1 MSTFTAI
8 TSSKSSI
15 LNNLAATPIVLTIA
29 GSDSGGGAGIQADI
43 KAISATGGYACSV
56 LTALTAQNTQG
67 VTGIYPISGEF
78 VEQQLDAVFSD
89 LNVIAVKIGML
100 SDSDI
105 IHSVAKKIKQYAPQF
120 LVVDPVMVATSGD
133 LLLQASAIDSLKS
146 ELLPLADVITPNLPE
161 AAALINTQVPKNEVE
176 MTAMINQ
183 LRQLGAKSVLLK
195 GGHLEDDTNS
205 TDLLI
210 LSDTVERL
218 STARIETR
226 NTHGTGCTLSSAIA
240 SYLAQGH
247 ELQTA
252 VTLGKHYITQA
263 IIHAD
268 DLNIGQGHGP
278 VNHFFALNVK
288 ELRDE

>member
-1 MSTFTAI
+1 MSSLHTTALLS
-8 TSSKSSI
+8 TLS
-15 LNNLAATPIVLTIA
+15 ATTPIVLTIA

-43 KAISATGGYACSV
+43 KSISATGGYACSV

-67 VTGIYPISGEF
+67 VTAIYPISGEF

-100 SDSDI
+100 SDSDV
-105 IHSVAKKIKQYAPQF
+105 IHSVAKKIKQYKPQY

-133 LLLQASAIDSLKS
+133 LLLQASAIESLKS

-161 AAALINTQVPKNEVE
+161 AAALIGTKVPQNEDE
-176 MTAMINQ
+176 MVDMINE

-195 GGHLEDDTNS
+195 GGHLEDDSNS

-210 LSDTVERL
+210 CTDTVERL

-247 ELQTA
+247 ELQAA

-268 DLNIGQGHGP
+268 ELNIGQGHGP
-278 VNHFFALNVK
+278 VNHFFALNTK
-288 ELRDE
+288 G

>member
-1 MSTFTAI
+1 MPS
-8 TSSKSSI
+8 
-15 LNNLAATPIVLTIA
+15 LNNTELLSTLSSTTPIVLTIA

-67 VTGIYPISGEF
+67 VTAIYPISGEF

-100 SDSDI
+100 SDSDV
-105 IHSVAKKIKQYAPQF
+105 IHSVAKKIKQYKPQY

-133 LLLQASAIDSLKS
+133 LLLQSSAIESLKS

-161 AAALINTQVPKNEVE
+161 AAALIGTKVPQNEDE
-176 MTAMINQ
+176 MVAMINE
-183 LRQLGAKSVLLK
+183 LRLLGAKSVLLK
-195 GGHLEDDTNS
+195 GGHLEDDSNS

-210 LSDTVERL
+210 CADTVERL

-240 SYLAQGH
+240 SYLSQGH
-247 ELQTA
+247 ELQAA

-268 DLNIGQGHGP
+268 ELNIGQGHGP
-278 VNHFFALNVK
+278 VNHFFTLHSQ
-288 ELRDE
+288 E

>member
-1 MSTFTAI
+1 MPSLHTTALLSTLSAT
-8 TSSKSSI
+8 
-15 LNNLAATPIVLTIA
+15 TPIVLTIA

-43 KAISATGGYACSV
+43 KAISATGSYACSV
-56 LTALTAQNTQG
+56 ITALTAQNTQG
-67 VTGIYPISGEF
+67 VSGIYPISSEF

-89 LNVIAVKIGML
+89 LNVVAVKVGML
-100 SDSDI
+100 SDSNI
-105 IHSVAKKIKQYAPQF
+105 IHSVAKKIKQYTPQY

-133 LLLQASAIDSLKS
+133 LLLQSSAIESLKS

-161 AAALINTQVPKNEVE
+161 AAALINAKVPESEAE
-176 MTAMINQ
+176 MTAMIDE

-195 GGHLEDDTNS
+195 GGHLEKDENS

-210 LSDTVERL
+210 LSDSIERL
-218 STARIETR
+218 STPRIETR

-247 ELQTA
+247 ELLAA
-252 VTLGKHYITQA
+252 VALGKQYITQA

-268 DLNIGQGHGP
+268 ELNIGQGHGP
-278 VNHFFALNVK
+278 VNHFFALHTP
-288 ELRDE
+288 E